1 MKKTILLLTALG
13 MLSQTPTARAGD
25 REWATAGKVLTG
37 LFAAKVL
44 HDAVS
49 GPRHHHRV
57 ATATVCTTQPGT
69 VLVQQPATIVY
80 QQPPTVI
87 YQTSPAVVYQPQPTV
102 IYQQSS
108 AVPVATTT
116 VPQAAQPTQMQ
127 SPQVVPQ
134 QPQVVQQVPQV
145 MVQQPQPVI
154 IQQPVVVQ
162 QPQVI
167 YGTAPGC
174 VTTTR
179 FFGHRPF
186 GWSHGSYRHGHP
198 RHFRSGSSFS
208 IGFGFCN

>member
-1 MKKTILLLTALG
+1 MQGSFLEQAFLV
-13 MLSQTPTARAGD
+13 S
-25 REWATAGKVLTG
+25 RESLA
-37 LFAAKVL
+37 
-44 HDAVS
+44 
-49 GPRHHHRV
+49 
-57 ATATVCTTQPGT
+57 
-69 VLVQQPATIVY
+69 I
-80 QQPPTVI
+80 
-87 YQTSPAVVYQPQPTV
+87 
-102 IYQQSS
+102 
-108 AVPVATTT
+108 
-116 VPQAAQPTQMQ
+116 M
-127 SPQVVPQ
+127 
-134 QPQVVQQVPQV
+134 
-145 MVQQPQPVI
+145 I